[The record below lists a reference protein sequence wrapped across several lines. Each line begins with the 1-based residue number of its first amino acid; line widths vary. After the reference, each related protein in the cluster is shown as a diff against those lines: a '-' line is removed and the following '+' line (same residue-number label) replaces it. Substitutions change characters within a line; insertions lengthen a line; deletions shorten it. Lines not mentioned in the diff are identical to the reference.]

1 MSYIVGDSAGTLR
14 VVKSDRVVATLNWD
28 GAPVCAAARAPFD
41 DADLVI
47 AGLSTGTMAMWEL
60 RGAGTSLALAV
71 APHAA
76 GVGALAARSVSD
88 GVLIVSGGDDAA
100 LATVAF
106 RRSSARVEV
115 IHLDGCAPVRGLAF
129 TRNGHVVAA
138 RGDGVVSAWR
148 VAEDLNFESG
158 WLRATAA
165 TSTTLELL
173 ATVDVVLGDV
183 RGCCSTEDGALIYG
197 DDGAATV
204 VLC

>member
-1 MSYIVGDSAGTLR
+1 MCIRDS
-14 VVKSDRVVATLNWD
+14 
-28 GAPVCAAARAPFD
+28 
-41 DADLVI
+41 
-47 AGLSTGTMAMWEL
+47 
-60 RGAGTSLALAV
+60 
-71 APHAA
+71 HAA

-115 IHLDGCAPVRGLAF
+115 INLDGCAPVRGLAF
-129 TRNGHVVAA
+129 TRDGRVVAA
-138 RGDGVVSAWR
+138 RGDGLVSAWR

-165 TSTTLELL
+165 TAATLRLL
-173 ATVDVVLGDV
+173 SIVDVVLGDV
-183 RGCCSTEDGALIYG
+183 RGCCSTDDGTLIYG